1 MWESYVQPYSKPLS
15 SASFMS
21 STKRV
26 CGGSGRTVTPN
37 VSIDALLGM
46 GRPILVRGRSSVA
59 ARPVGDRAH
68 DLDEVRLRDPVRQ
81 AQPARRRRRG
91 GFGGHDLDDRDPA
104 FVQGRGLVAP

>member
-46 GRPILVRGRSSVA
+46 GRPILFGGLTPA
-59 ARPVGDRAH
+59 AVGPVGDPAAG
-68 DLDEVRLRDPVRQ
+68 LGEGRLRGAVRRGR
-81 AQPARRRRRG
+81 PACRRRG
-91 GFGGHDLDDRDPA
+91 RRGGG
-104 FVQGRGLVAP
+104 QEIGAP

>member
-37 VSIDALLGM
+37 VSIDALLAM
-46 GRPILVRGRSSVA
+46 GRPILFRGRGSA
-59 ARPVGDRAH
+59 AAGPGSHRAN
-68 DLDEVRLRDPVRQ
+68 DLDEVRLRDAVRK
-81 AQPARRRRRG
+81 AQPARGGRRRWLRG
-91 GFGGHDLDDRDPA
+91 EHLHDGNA
-104 FVQGRGLVAP
+104 